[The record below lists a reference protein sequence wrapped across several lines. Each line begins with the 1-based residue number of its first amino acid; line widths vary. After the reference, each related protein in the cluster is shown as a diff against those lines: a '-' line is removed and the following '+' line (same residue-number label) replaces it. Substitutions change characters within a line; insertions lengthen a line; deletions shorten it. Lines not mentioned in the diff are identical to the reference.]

1 MHGVPIIGNCMIVTT
16 KVQCSMIYTIS
27 TPHLSNI
34 SDWGNVPSCTYR
46 APHSLQSGER
56 ELFLAPLAFW
66 LHNVLTKK
74 LVRTLGSRLVR
85 TLFT

>member
-34 SDWGNVPSCTYR
+34 SDWGNYLH

-56 ELFLAPLAFW
+56 ELFLAPLAF
-66 LHNVLTKK
+66 
-74 LVRTLGSRLVR
+74 SCIMS
-85 TLFT
+85 